1 MTKRPEGSELLYP
14 ILVIKAKKSGGIWAL
29 PVTRRGPYLSNI
41 VARVCK
47 IINGVGSP
55 KIIMKTDQEPS
66 MIAMQHE
73 IRKELSERLDFLRNH
88 NKLLEAQRLEQRT
101 HFDIEMMIEL
111 GYCSGI
117 ENYSRFFSGREVGEK
132 PYTLI
137 DFFAEN
143 FLILGLCFFTKL

>member
-1 MTKRPEGSELLYP
+1 MRVRGDVIEIYPAYEDACIRVELFGSDVDMISKFDPLTGEVKEELETVVVFP
-14 ILVIKAKKSGGIWAL
+14 AKHF
-29 PVTRRGPYLSNI
+29 VTDKEVTLK
-41 VARVCK
+41 VV
-47 IINGVGSP
+47 
-55 KIIMKTDQEPS
+55 D
-66 MIAMQHE
+66 E

-132 PYTLI
+132 TVYTH
-137 DFFAEN
+137 
-143 FLILGLCFFTKL
+143 